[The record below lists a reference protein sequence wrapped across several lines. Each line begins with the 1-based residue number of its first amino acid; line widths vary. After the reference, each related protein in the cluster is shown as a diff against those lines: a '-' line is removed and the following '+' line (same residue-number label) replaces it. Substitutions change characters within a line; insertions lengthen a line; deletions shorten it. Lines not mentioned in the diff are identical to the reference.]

1 MPAPTDDREL
11 RALVASHVPVS
22 DSRPSKQIR
31 WLESAGFRVDVLSRG
46 DAHPAATGRH
56 ITIGFPPLPARMAAY
71 ALLPDRARFRF
82 MIDSQIPADA
92 VPDPSNKYD
101 VVVVHDLELLPWF
114 VEHAAELTDG
124 PIVLDL
130 HEFFGSQGIGFTY
143 RVLFARYHRWLLGF
157 VADPV
162 FSVRTT
168 VADGIADLY
177 VSTLGVPR
185 PTVIRNTPPFADL
198 VPSDRHD
205 DRILLV
211 HHGRA
216 DLGRGLELMLDAVL
230 QLEPRFTLVL
240 MLVGDERELA
250 SFRRH
255 SAVAAGRVE
264 FREPVAVDDVPT
276 ALNDCD
282 LEIIFFPPKTEN
294 LRFVLPNKLFEA
306 IQGRLGLVIGQSVE
320 MVRVVTGAGN
330 GVVVDGWTADALASA
345 IASIDVGTARRF
357 KAASHAVAHQYSAEH
372 ERAAFLE
379 LIGAPA

>member
-1 MPAPTDDREL
+1 MT
-11 RALVASHVPVS
+11 

-31 WLESAGFRVDVLSRG
+31 WLESAGYQVDVLSRG

-56 ITIGFPPLPARMAAY
+56 VAIGFPPLVARMAAY

-82 MIDSQIPADA
+82 MIDSQIPADL
-92 VPDPSNKYD
+92 VPQADAKYD

-162 FSVRTT
+162 FTVRTT

-177 VSTLGVPR
+177 VSTLGIPR

-198 VPSDRHD
+198 QPSDRHD
-205 DRILLV
+205 NRILLV

-230 QLEPRFTLVL
+230 QLDPRFVLVL
-240 MLVGDERELA
+240 MLVGDDRELA
-250 SFRRH
+250 YFRRH

-264 FREPVAVDDVPT
+264 FRDPVAVDDVPA

-306 IQGRLGLVIGQSVE
+306 IQGRLGLVIGESVE
-320 MVRVVTGAGN
+320 MVKVVEGAGN
-330 GVVVDGWTADALASA
+330 GIVVSGWTADALALS
-345 IASIDVGTARRF
+345 IASLDLHAVQTF
-357 KAASHAVAHQYSAEH
+357 KAGSHAVAHQYSAEH
-372 ERAAFLE
+372 ERSTFLA
-379 LIGAPA
+379 LIGSAA